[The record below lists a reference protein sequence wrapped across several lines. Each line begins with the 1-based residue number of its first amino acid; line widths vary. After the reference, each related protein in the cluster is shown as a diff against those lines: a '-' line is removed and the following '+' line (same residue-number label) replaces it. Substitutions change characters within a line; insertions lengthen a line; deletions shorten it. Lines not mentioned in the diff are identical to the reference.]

1 MMTENTNKK
10 TMEALASDIW
20 TLAGSI
26 RRTEAAAAK
35 LEQRKKAFR
44 EFHKDAKAFLMDLPD
59 TDPAT
64 INTAVVG
71 GLKVPFNQDGVLQ
84 VLQKLQELYDAVVE
98 STDAQEFLLDMYG
111 DFTELVGE
119 AIVWPY
125 GLDNLFDEDDE
136 SETNAEDD
144 NAEDDEDDCGIT
156 PEQMGEIYN
165 FFASK
170 HDAAMNA
177 VTNAAAEE
185 HCHYDVAEDDE
196 DDNDIFGDLGLVAL
210 DAKTGDITEGDH
222 ITISGGI
229 NLTINIGGDVNI
241 DD

>member
-1 MMTENTNKK
+1 MTENNNKK

-20 TLAGSI
+20 TLAGAI
-26 RRTEAAAAK
+26 RRTEAAATK
-35 LEQRKKAFR
+35 LEQRKKAFK
-44 EFHKDAKAFLMDLPD
+44 EFHKDAKAFLMDLPE

-71 GLKVPFNQDGVLQ
+71 GLKVPFNQDGVRQ

-98 STDAQEFLLDMYG
+98 STDAQEFLVDMYG

-125 GLDNLFDEDDE
+125 GLDNLFDDEISEDDE
-136 SETNAEDD
+136 SEIAETNAEG
-144 NAEDDEDDCGIT
+144 DCDIT
-156 PEQMGEIYN
+156 PEQKSEIYN
-165 FFASK
+165 FFAAK

-177 VTNAAAEE
+177 VMNNADEVE
-185 HCHYDVAEDDE
+185 HCYAAE

-222 ITISGGI
+222 IAIGGI

>member
-1 MMTENTNKK
+1 MTNKNNNK
-10 TMEALASDIW
+10 TMEALASNIW

-35 LEQRKKAFR
+35 LEQRKKAFK
-44 EFHKDAKAFLMDLPD
+44 EFHKDAKVFLMELPD

-71 GLKVPFNQDGVLQ
+71 GLTVPFNQDGVRQ
-84 VLQKLQELYDAVVE
+84 ILQKLQELYDAVVE
-98 STDAQEFLLDMYG
+98 SVDAQEFLLDMHG
-111 DFTELVGE
+111 DFAELVSE

-125 GLDNLFDEDDE
+125 GLDNLFDDEISEISDAEE
-136 SETNAEDD
+136 SEIAETDAEDD
-144 NAEDDEDDCGIT
+144 GGIT
-156 PEQMGEIYN
+156 PEQASEIYN
-165 FFASK
+165 LFAAK
-170 HDAAMNA
+170 HDAVMN
-177 VTNAAAEE
+177 NADEVE
-185 HCHYDVAEDDE
+185 HCCDNDAVEDDIG
-196 DDNDIFGDLGLVAL
+196 DIFGDLGLVAL